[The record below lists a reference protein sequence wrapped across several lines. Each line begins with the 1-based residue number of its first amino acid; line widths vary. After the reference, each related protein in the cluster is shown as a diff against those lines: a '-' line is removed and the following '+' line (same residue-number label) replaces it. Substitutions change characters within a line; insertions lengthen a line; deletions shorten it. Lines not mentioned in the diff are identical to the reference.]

1 MLSSELITNP
11 ISCSNQALSPDT
23 YELLSESNTSQVYRF
38 QRDSKWFVLKTTRP
52 TIGERSRFE
61 SLLRREYD
69 LLCQL
74 DSPYIVHTWQL
85 TEIQPF
91 GLSIIMEYVDAI
103 SLAEWLQTHPTIA
116 QRQTVF
122 SELTDALHYIH
133 SKQIVHADLKL
144 ENILITR
151 NGNHVKLIDFGLSDN
166 DAYLAKTIGCTPD
179 FAAPEQLIEGGTS
192 DARTDIFALGKIIQ
206 LLFPHRFYAIVRR
219 CTMANPDQRYASI
232 WHVQRAIH
240 RAKTQYISLL
250 LLPIISALLILYP
263 TINQHLN
270 QYSAERLQNT
280 EQVFLTPIHATY
292 DSLYH
297 VYHDSI
303 ANTPFAYQEI
313 GTAYLAI
320 FAKEMELL
328 HRDHVAQCTTSRDRQ
343 AVEKDF
349 FSYYPTLFRTLSDL
363 VVSYPMLQSTPMDIA
378 AYNELARLLTR
389 AQ

>member
-85 TEIQPF
+85 IEIQPF

-166 DAYLAKTIGCTPD
+166 DAYLAKTIGCTPT
-179 FAAPEQLIEGGTS
+179 FAAPEQLTENGQS
-192 DARTDIFALGKIIQ
+192 DCRTDIYALGKIIQ
-206 LLFPHRFYAIVRR
+206 LLFPHRFRCVVRR
-219 CTMANPDQRYASI
+219 CTQANAAHRYANI
-232 WHVQRAIH
+232 LQLRRAIR
-240 RAKTQYISLL
+240 RAKSYPIVLIICTLLMAISLL
-250 LLPIISALLILYP
+250 CVPIVQQRLDIATQAQQQAYEEAIL
-263 TINQHLN
+263 
-270 QYSAERLQNT
+270 A
-280 EQVFLTPIHATY
+280 PIHESY
-292 DSLYH
+292 DSVFCAYRDSLMNIPYH
-297 VYHDSI
+297 
-303 ANTPFAYQEI
+303 YQEF
-313 GTAYLAI
+313 TTTYLGA
-320 FAKEMELL
+320 FANDINTLFRQYLL
-328 HRDHVAQCTTSRDRQ
+328 HYTENRQ
-343 AVEKDF
+343 LIEEDYL
-349 FSYYPTLFRTLSDL
+349 SYYPHLAYQLSHIHPEYPSIFFSPADTAAQEALDL
-363 VVSYPMLQSTPMDIA
+363 LLQ
-378 AYNELARLLTR
+378 RLR
-389 AQ
+389 

>member
-85 TEIQPF
+85 TDIQPF
-91 GLSIIMEYVDAI
+91 GLSVIMEYVDAI
-103 SLAEWLQTHPTIA
+103 TLAEWLQTHPTRA
-116 QRQTVF
+116 QRQMVF

-133 SKQIVHADLKL
+133 SKQIVHADLKPD
-144 ENILITR
+144 NILITR

-179 FAAPEQLIEGGTS
+179 FAAPEQLIAGGTS

-206 LLFPHRFYAIVRR
+206 LLFPHRFYAIVRC

-232 WHVQRAIH
+232 WHVQRAIR
-240 RAKTQYISLL
+240 RARMQQVAFI
-250 LLPIISALLILYP
+250 LLPFIAVLPAIYP
-263 TINQHLN
+263 TVN
-270 QYSAERLQNT
+270 QYFYS
-280 EQVFLTPIHATY
+280 EQEEQQYLYEQTLLKPIHITY
-292 DSLYH
+292 DSLYQA
-297 VYHDSI
+297 YYDSI
-303 ANTPFAYQEI
+303 KQTLYPYQEV
-313 GTAYLAI
+313 GTAYLGI
-320 FAKEMELL
+320 YAKEMEKSYRNHL
-328 HRDHVAQCTTSRDRQ
+328 QQ
-343 AVEKDF
+343 ATRKADKQIIEQDYLN
-349 FSYYPTLFRTLSDL
+349 YYPTCFNPMSDL
-363 VVSYPMLQSTPMDIA
+363 VQSYPSIQSASSDTA
-378 AYNELARLLTR
+378 AYHALARLLMQLR
-389 AQ
+389 

>member
-85 TEIQPF
+85 TELQPF

-166 DAYLAKTIGCTPD
+166 DAYLARNIGCTPT
-179 FAAPEQLIEGGTS
+179 FAAPEQLIAGGTS

-206 LLFPHRFYAIVRR
+206 LLFPH
-219 CTMANPDQRYASI
+219 
-232 WHVQRAIH
+232 
-240 RAKTQYISLL
+240 L
-250 LLPIISALLILYP
+250 
-263 TINQHLN
+263 
-270 QYSAERLQNT
+270 
-280 EQVFLTPIHATY
+280 
-292 DSLYH
+292 
-297 VYHDSI
+297 
-303 ANTPFAYQEI
+303 
-313 GTAYLAI
+313 
-320 FAKEMELL
+320 
-328 HRDHVAQCTTSRDRQ
+328 
-343 AVEKDF
+343 
-349 FSYYPTLFRTLSDL
+349 
-363 VVSYPMLQSTPMDIA
+363 
-378 AYNELARLLTR
+378 
-389 AQ
+389 

>member
-1 MLSSELITNP
+1 MISSELIANP
-11 ISCSNQALSPDT
+11 SWTSAVPNSPEQ
-23 YELLSESNTSQVYRF
+23 YELLSESHHSQVFRF
-38 QRDSKWFVLKTTRP
+38 QQDGRWFVLKTIHP
-52 TIGERSRFE
+52 AIGEKSRYQA
-61 SLLRREYD
+61 LLQREYE
-69 LLCQL
+69 LLQQL
-74 DSPYIVHTWQL
+74 DSPFIVRLWWL
-85 TEIQPF
+85 TEVEPF
-91 GLSIIMEYVDAI
+91 GLSIIMEYVDAVN
-103 SLAEWLQTHPTIA
+103 LTEWLKTRPSSA
-116 QRQTVF
+116 ERQRVLL
-122 SELTDALHYIH
+122 ELIEALDYIH
-133 SKQIVHADLKL
+133 AKQITHGDLKPD
-144 ENILITR
+144 NILITR

-166 DAYLAKTIGCTPD
+166 DAYLARNIGCTPT
-179 FAAPEQLIEGGTS
+179 FAAPEQLTENGQS
-192 DARTDIFALGKIIQ
+192 DCRTDIYALGKIIQ

-250 LLPIISALLILYP
+250 LLPIISALPILYP